1 MAAFLRGKPMAKG
14 DEGQFRVLLD
24 KDAMTCDEPKRILQ
38 QAAGFYKV
46 EQILMEKEPDDR
58 DEAVGLAM
66 TTCLL
71 QAFTSELMLKCL
83 ICIERGSPPRG
94 HDLLALFNEL
104 SAPTRRRVEAMWTE
118 YVQRY
123 PDQAGAF
130 KQFGVTIE
138 PELTSA
144 LAAGRKAFE
153 LIRYWHENPDEEY
166 VFYLG
171 ALPNMLFRVAFELR
185 PDWARPPHSNTR

>member
-1 MAAFLRGKPMAKG
+1 MASG
-14 DEGQFRVLLD
+14 
-24 KDAMTCDEPKRILQ
+24 DEPKRILQ

-83 ICIERGSPPRG
+83 IRIEGGSPPQI
-94 HDLLALFNEL
+94 HDLLDLFNRL
-104 SAPTRRRVEAMWTE
+104 SAPTRKRLEAMWRD
-118 YVQRY
+118 YVQRH
-123 PDQAGAF
+123 PDQSEAY
-130 KQFGVTIE
+130 KKVGVTIE

-144 LAAGRKAFE
+144 LAAGRRAFE
-153 LIRYWHENPDEEY
+153 LIRYWHEGPDEDY

-171 ALPNMLFRVAFELR
+171 PLPNMLMRVAFELR
-185 PDWARPPHSNTR
+185 PDWAKPR